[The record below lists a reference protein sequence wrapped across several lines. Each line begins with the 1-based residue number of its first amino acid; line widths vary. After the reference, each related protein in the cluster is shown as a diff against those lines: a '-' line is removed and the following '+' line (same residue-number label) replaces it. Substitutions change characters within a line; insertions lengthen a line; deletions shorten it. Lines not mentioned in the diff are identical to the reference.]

1 VSDPQTRATGR
12 IACAT
17 QETAAAE
24 VGFPTQDQGR
34 ETETKH
40 GGAMAGFWAVFIVPL
55 IAIILIWI
63 NLLTRD
69 RSELR
74 HITVLLAMIF
84 ATASPL
90 YALWGFSF
98 HLHELQA
105 RSSRDF
111 GFEVNGWLISLVGL
125 LASVVWLAVTRNWKP
140 GVVLIISLWTFMVWM
155 ALCIPF

>member
-1 VSDPQTRATGR
+1 MV
-12 IACAT
+12 
-17 QETAAAE
+17 
-24 VGFPTQDQGR
+24 
-34 ETETKH
+34 
-40 GGAMAGFWAVFIVPL
+40 GFWAVFVIPL
-55 IAIILIWI
+55 VAIILIWI
-63 NLLTRD
+63 NLWRRC

-74 HITVLLAMIF
+74 HITVLIAMVF
-84 ATASPL
+84 ATVSPL

-111 GFEVNGWLISLVGL
+111 GWEVNGWLISLAGL
-125 LASVVWLAVTRNWKP
+125 LASVVWLAVTKNWRP